1 MEQLVSRAPVVRMPD
16 MLFRG
21 CGLTAALL
29 FAGLSGVWA
38 DTVVL
43 KNGGRVK
50 ATEVREENSKVI
62 CETSEGTYSFPRSM
76 VERIEK
82 QQEATPAGQRAPLP
96 LPSLPG
102 DAAQALAPPPA
113 GAAGAAGRA
122 GAAAANCAAAP
133 FLAAAQQEIKQG
145 RTEAAMQAVRKG
157 LTTLPTDPQLAL
169 YYGVLL
175 VRAER
180 YQEAREWCAKATVS
194 VPAWPQAWKYLGF
207 AEYAADR
214 TDDAVRS
221 WRKSLALAPD
231 AEVQKA
237 LARAERE
244 LAAEAGHQQL
254 SSSHFTLRFEGRQVP
269 PEFRRALLDEL
280 ERHYQRLEREL
291 GISLRE
297 PVPVILYTER
307 AFQQVTQAPSWA
319 AAVNDGRVRIGIQGL
334 STISSEFS
342 STLMH
347 EMTHSFVW
355 AKTHGRC
362 PRWLDEGLA
371 QFFEG
376 RSAKGD
382 SRLLQLWREGKRVP
396 LKSLEGSFGE
406 LGPVLASVAYW
417 QSLAAVQLLTERW
430 GLLDVVRLLDRLAAG
445 LAPETALNAVYRLDY
460 ASLEEA
466 VSQSLPQ

>member
-1 MEQLVSRAPVVRMPD
+1 MF
-16 MLFRG
+16 FRG
-21 CGLTAALL
+21 CGLAVALL
-29 FAGLSGVWA
+29 FAGFSGVWA

-43 KNGGRVK
+43 KNGRRVN
-50 ATEVREENSKVI
+50 AVEVREENSKVI

-82 QQEATPAGQRAPLP
+82 QTEAAPEGQRAPLP

-102 DAAQALAPPPA
+102 DPPPPPA
-113 GAAGAAGRA
+113 AAAGAAGRA
-122 GAAAANCAAAP
+122 NGAAAP
-133 FLAAAQQEIKQG
+133 FLATAQQEMKQG

-157 LTTLPTDPQLAL
+157 LSALPADPQLAL

-180 YQEAREWCAKATVS
+180 YQEAREWCARATVS

-221 WRKSLALAPD
+221 WRKSLSLAPD

-269 PEFRRALLDEL
+269 PEFRRAILEEL
-280 ERHYQRLEREL
+280 ERHYARLEREL

-334 STISSEFS
+334 SAISSEFS

-396 LKSLEGSFGE
+396 LKSLEGSFGD

-417 QSLAAVQLLTERW
+417 QSLAAVQFLAERW
-430 GLLDVVRLLDRLAAG
+430 GLWDVVRLLDRLAAG
-445 LAPETALNAVYRLDY
+445 TPPEAALRAVYQLDY
-460 ASLEEA
+460 AGLEEGL
-466 VSQSLPQ
+466 SQSLAR

>member
-1 MEQLVSRAPVVRMPD
+1 

-21 CGLTAALL
+21 CGLTVALL
-29 FAGLSGVWA
+29 FAGFSGVWA

-43 KNGGRVK
+43 KNGRRVK

-96 LPSLPG
+96 LPLLPG

-122 GAAAANCAAAP
+122 GADAANGAAAP

-145 RTEAAMQAVRKG
+145 RIEAAMQAVRRG
-157 LTTLPTDPQLAL
+157 LTALPTDPQLAL
-169 YYGVLL
+169 YYGVLFL
-175 VRAER
+175 RAEK

-237 LARAERE
+237 LERAERE
-244 LAAEAGHQQL
+244 LAAEAGHEQL

-269 PEFRRALLDEL
+269 PEFRRALLEEL

-334 STISSEFS
+334 SAISSEFS

-382 SRLLQLWREGKRVP
+382 SRLMQLWREGKRVP
-396 LKSLEGSFGE
+396 LKALEGSFGE

-417 QSLAAVQLLTERW
+417 QSLAAVQFLTERW
-430 GLLDVVRLLDRLAAG
+430 GLFDVVRLLDRLAAG
-445 LAPETALNAVYRLDY
+445 TAPEAALRAVYQLDY
-460 ASLEEA
+460 AGLEDGL
-466 VSQSLPQ
+466 SQSLAR